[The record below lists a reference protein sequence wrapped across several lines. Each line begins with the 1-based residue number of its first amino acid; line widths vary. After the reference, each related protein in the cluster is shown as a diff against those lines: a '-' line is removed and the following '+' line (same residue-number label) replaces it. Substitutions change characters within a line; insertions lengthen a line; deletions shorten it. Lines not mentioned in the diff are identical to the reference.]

1 MSDTR
6 LVRAKYR
13 RLVGGLTLQTRELLA
28 KGAWY
33 WSNEGPAGIDPPF
46 AAMMNFAA
54 DANPGRELSRVAQS
68 LRADEPVAVLDLTRA
83 LLLTE
88 IGSVSAV
95 MGPQDWENVFGDPGP
110 DLLQVL
116 RDAQDE
122 LQHAGV
128 PASGGNPF
136 GRNPFFD

>member
-1 MSDTR
+1 MM
-6 LVRAKYR
+6 AKHR
-13 RLVGGLTLQTRELLA
+13 RLVSGLTLDTRELLA

-33 WSNEGPAGIDPPF
+33 WSQEGPARVDPWF

-68 LRADEPVAVLDLTRA
+68 LRADEPVTVLDLTRA

-88 IGSVSAV
+88 IGSVSVV
-95 MGPQDWENVFGDPGP
+95 MGPSDWDNVFGDPGP

-116 RDAQDE
+116 QDAQDE
-122 LQHAGV
+122 LQRAGV
-128 PASGGNPF
+128 PASGGNTF
-136 GRNPFFD
+136 GRNPFSWLNRDSA